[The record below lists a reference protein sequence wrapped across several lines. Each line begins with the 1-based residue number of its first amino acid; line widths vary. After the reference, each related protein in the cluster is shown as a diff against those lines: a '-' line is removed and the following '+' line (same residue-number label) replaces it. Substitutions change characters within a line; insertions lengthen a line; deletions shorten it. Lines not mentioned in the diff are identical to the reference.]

1 MELVSGLG
9 TAGLAAAVRREKN
22 RLPNIIDWFSAL
34 NVLYRADNK
43 YESYNQTIS
52 TCNNNNIR
60 SDENDSTMSFIFL
73 ALRRRK
79 VKLNRDNFQTI
90 LIHTK

>member
-9 TAGLAAAVRREKN
+9 TAGLVSAVRRENN

-52 TCNNNNIR
+52 TCNNNYIR
-60 SDENDSTMSFIFL
+60 SDENYSTMSFIFL

-79 VKLNRDNFQTI
+79 VMLNRDNFQTMYI
-90 LIHTK
+90 KTK